1 MRFGA
6 SSGEDPFAKVKG
18 LISDMIAK
26 LQSQA
31 SSEAIEKA
39 YCDEQMA
46 KTEEKKG
53 ELEYDISKLTSKI
66 DKAASASSTLK
77 QDVQQLQSEL
87 SALAKSQAEMDKIR
101 RESNA
106 AYAQAK
112 VDLESGL
119 QGVRKALSMLRDYY
133 NSGEAASML
142 QDGADVSAAMQQP
155 AAPEQHTK
163 ASGAGSSIIGIL
175 EVVESDFAKNLA
187 TEEAEEADAQSEYEK
202 TSQENEVTRTL
213 KEQDVKYSTQ
223 EFKGLDTNIAEFASD
238 RETTNTELSAV
249 LEYYCKIKD
258 RCISKPETYAER
270 QRRRQAE
277 IAGLKEALSILE
289 DETAL
294 TQRGKRSFKGHFL
307 GMRP

>member
-31 SSEAIEKA
+31 SSEATEKA

-53 ELEYDISKLTSKI
+53 DLEDDISKLTSKI
-66 DKAASASSTLK
+66 DKAASASASLK
-77 QDVQQLQSEL
+77 EAVQRLQSEL
-87 SALAKSQAEMDKIR
+87 SALAKSQAEVDKIR

-106 AYAQAK
+106 AYGQAK

-119 QGVRKALSMLRDYY
+119 QGVRKALSVLRDYY
-133 NSGEAASML
+133 SSGEAASML

-175 EVVESDFAKNLA
+175 EVVESDFARNLA

-213 KEQDVKYSTQ
+213 KNRMS
-223 EFKGLDTNIAEFASD
+223 NI
-238 RETTNTELSAV
+238 
-249 LEYYCKIKD
+249 
-258 RCISKPETYAER
+258 
-270 QRRRQAE
+270 QRRSSKGWTR
-277 IAGLKEALSILE
+277 ALPNFLLIV
-289 DETAL
+289 
-294 TQRGKRSFKGHFL
+294 KR
-307 GMRP
+307 P